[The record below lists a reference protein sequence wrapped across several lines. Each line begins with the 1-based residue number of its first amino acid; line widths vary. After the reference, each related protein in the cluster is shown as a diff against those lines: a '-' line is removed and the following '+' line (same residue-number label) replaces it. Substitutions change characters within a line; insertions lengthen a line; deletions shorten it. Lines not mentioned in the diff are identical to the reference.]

1 MLIIRNTHLFIYYI
15 LVINILQRII
25 FNTILV
31 FHFFKVFL
39 FLQLCEISE
48 ISRDTLTLSLSSVAY
63 ELLLQEF

>member
-1 MLIIRNTHLFIYYI
+1 MLIIRNTHLVIYFI

-39 FLQLCEISE
+39 LLQLCEITE
-48 ISRDTLTLSLSSVAY
+48 ISSDILTLSLSSVAY
-63 ELLLQEF
+63 KLLLQEF